1 MRNKTIA
8 ALSLFIFILFAPITA
23 QEKKEQGSHYQ
34 EKSQKDF
41 YEQGNALRAKG
52 EWEKALKTWWEG
64 FNALESE
71 GGADPRIG
79 VAFIE
84 LATEMKA
91 EKYYGTACDLYLKS
105 LSSQGSKDH
114 RVVVIQEFLAISPF
128 LEQEEYESLKLGL
141 ASEDVSKIANRIKQF
156 WEEKDPTPATP
167 GNERLIS
174 HWLRIAYAKR
184 NFAENR
190 SSVYATD
197 DRGVVYVVYGEPA
210 RRIWGRLGAQSDTE
224 VTENRENNNPAYEIW
239 AYREAK
245 SEGWLAIMFRRI
257 DNTDS
262 YEIVAGVEDFIE
274 GFDHKNKDNRNLLT
288 RYYSDLD
295 DIDPFIGS
303 GFREHKNYSDSDEW
317 SEIHRRE
324 RETNQRLMRAILD
337 RAKKRESSFKSNN

>member
-8 ALSLFIFILFAPITA
+8 ALSLSIFILLAPVAA

-34 EKSQKDF
+34 EKSQKDC

-52 EWEKALKTWWEG
+52 EWEQALKTWWEG
-64 FNALESE
+64 FNALESN
-71 GGADPRIG
+71 GVADPRIG

-91 EKYYGTACDLYLKS
+91 EKYYGIVCDLYLKS

-114 RVVVIQEFLAISPF
+114 RAVVSQEFLAISPF
-128 LEQEEYESLKLGL
+128 LEQEEYESLKLVL
-141 ASEDVSKIANRIKQF
+141 ASGDVSKIANRIRQF
-156 WEEKDPTPATP
+156 WEKKDPTPATP

-274 GFDHKNKDNRNLLT
+274 GFDHENKDNRNLLT

-295 DIDPFIGS
+295 DIDPFVGS
-303 GFREHKNYSDSDEW
+303 GFREHRNYSDSEDW
-317 SEIHRRE
+317 GIHRRE
-324 RETNQRLMRAILD
+324 REEDQRMMRAILD
-337 RAKKRESSFKSNN
+337 RAKKRESSVQK